1 MSATPGPLYTS
12 TASLNFTRPCTLCG
26 GEISV
31 VNGQRQPHRCRI
43 DIDAQ
48 RAQA

>member
-1 MSATPGPLYTS
+1 MQPQYTT

-31 VNGQRQPHRCRI
+31 VNGERQRHLCRI
-43 DIDAQ
+43 DLDAQ
-48 RAQA
+48 RGQA